1 MRFKDKAIVIT
12 GGAGGIGRALARTF
26 AIDGGKVM
34 VSDLS
39 ETGCKEICE
48 ELIQKDCTIDYVAGN
63 LAEKSDCENL
73 IARTVEKYGS
83 IDVLINN
90 ASIIPRGTILQT
102 TDEMWHSAL
111 DVNLTAVFYLC
122 RAAIPHM
129 QQQGGGAIVN
139 TSSMWGVYPG
149 PDHLA
154 YTTSKGALAIF
165 TKCLAR
171 DYAPDLI
178 RVNAVCPFE
187 VNTPMLRT
195 GFKIRGLDPDKA
207 IDILNDTVPLG
218 RIAEPE
224 DIADVIA
231 FLASDKA
238 RYIAGECVEISGA
251 KAVY

>member
-1 MRFKDKAIVIT
+1 MRFKDKSIVIT

-26 AIDGGKVM
+26 TIEGGKVM

-39 ETGCKEICE
+39 ETGCQEICD
-48 ELIQKDCTIDYVAGN
+48 ELIQKDCTVDYFAGN
-63 LAEKSDCENL
+63 LAEKSDCEDL
-73 IARTVEKYGS
+73 IAHTVEKYGS

-90 ASIIPRGTILQT
+90 AGIIPRGTILQT

-154 YTTSKGALAIF
+154 YITSKGALAIF

-171 DYAPDLI
+171 DYAADQI
-178 RVNAVCPFE
+178 RINAVCPFE

-231 FLASDKA
+231 FLASDDA
-238 RYIAGECVEISGA
+238 RYIAGECVEVSGA

>member
-1 MRFKDKAIVIT
+1 MRFKDKSIVIT
-12 GGAGGIGRALARTF
+12 GGAGGIGRALARIF
-26 AIDGGKVM
+26 ATDGGKVM
-34 VSDLS
+34 ISDLS

-48 ELIQKDCTIDYVAGN
+48 ELIQKDCTVDYFAGN
-63 LAEKSDCENL
+63 LVEKSYCEDL
-73 IARTVEKYGS
+73 IAKTVEKYGA

-90 ASIIPRGTILQT
+90 AGIIPRGTILQT

-129 QQQGGGAIVN
+129 KKQGGGAIVN

-154 YTTSKGALAIF
+154 YCTSKGALATF
-165 TKCLAR
+165 TRCLAR
-171 DYAPDLI
+171 DHAPDLI

-195 GFKIRGLDPDKA
+195 GFKIRNLDPAKA
-207 IDILNDTVPLG
+207 IETLNATVPLG

-231 FLASDKA
+231 FLASNEA
-238 RYIAGECVEISGA
+238 CYIAGECVEISGA